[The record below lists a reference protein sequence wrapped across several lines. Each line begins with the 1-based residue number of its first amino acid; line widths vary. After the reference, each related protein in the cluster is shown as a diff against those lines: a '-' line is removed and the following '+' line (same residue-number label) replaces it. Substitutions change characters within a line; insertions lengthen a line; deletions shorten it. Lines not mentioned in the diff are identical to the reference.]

1 MNVFRDPADRPGRLA
16 VGVVGT
22 GRVGSVLGAALA
34 RAGHRVVAASAVS
47 RASVRRAQRQLPQT
61 PLRPVDEVVASAD
74 LVLLTVPDDALE
86 TVVEGLAGTETWRAG
101 QLVVHTSGAHG
112 IQILEPA
119 TRLGALPLAL
129 HPAMAFSGRA
139 EDEQRLVGTPFAA
152 TAPDSLRPVAE
163 ALIVEMGGEPFWVPE
178 EARPLYH
185 AALTVGSNHLVTLV
199 AESADLLR
207 RAGVAEPGRVLGPL
221 LFASLDNALRH
232 GDGGLTGPVSRGDA
246 STVAAHLETLGSYAP
261 QAVPAY
267 IAMARLTAD
276 RALAAG
282 HLAPERAEALL
293 GVLADRRDGKPA

>member
-1 MNVFRDPADRPGRLA
+1 
-16 VGVVGT
+16 
-22 GRVGSVLGAALA
+22 
-34 RAGHRVVAASAVS
+34 
-47 RASVRRAQRQLPQT
+47 
-61 PLRPVDEVVASAD
+61 
-74 LVLLTVPDDALE
+74 
-86 TVVEGLAGTETWRAG
+86 
-101 QLVVHTSGAHG
+101 
-112 IQILEPA
+112 
-119 TRLGALPLAL
+119 
-129 HPAMAFSGRA
+129 MAFSGRA

-261 QAVPAY
+261 AGR
-267 IAMARLTAD
+267 ARL
-276 RALAAG
+276 
-282 HLAPERAEALL
+282 H
-293 GVLADRRDGKPA
+293 RDGTPDRGPGTRRRPPGAGAGRGVARRARRPAGREAGMTA